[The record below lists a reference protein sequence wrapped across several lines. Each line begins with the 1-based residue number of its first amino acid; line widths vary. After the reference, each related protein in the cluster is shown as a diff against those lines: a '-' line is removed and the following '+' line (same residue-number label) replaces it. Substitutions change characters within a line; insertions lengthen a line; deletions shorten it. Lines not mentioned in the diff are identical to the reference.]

1 MSRRDERA
9 SEVARH
15 CALSFRLALA
25 ADRGRAAV
33 MPPVAHPNAVTLWK
47 STSVEAWRTAIE
59 AYDARLDALN
69 RGERLKALDAFVRIE
84 LPRRVKSRAEKGG
97 GSRDSGARLFK
108 DEYVKV
114 VDWKLSRGK
123 FRPGL
128 MKYARALDDDAI
140 VRASKEAFA
149 LAHSKDGRKGKG
161 DLVDAMN
168 PLIALRGC
176 GPATASAFM
185 SCADDRFPF
194 FSDEALAVVIGN
206 GNNDKDRYSLPRYR
220 EFMKALQQRS
230 DELGAE
236 DLTAS
241 KLETALWSA
250 AALTMPRKASGRKSA

>member
-1 MSRRDERA
+1 
-9 SEVARH
+9 
-15 CALSFRLALA
+15 
-25 ADRGRAAV
+25 
-33 MPPVAHPNAVTLWK
+33 MPPVAHPNAVALWK
-47 STSVEAWRTAIE
+47 SKDVKAWRAAIE
-59 AYDARLDALN
+59 AYDTRLDALN

-84 LPRRVKSRAEKGG
+84 RPRKVASRAEKAS
-97 GSRDSGARLFK
+97 GSTDSGARLFK

-128 MKYARALDDDAI
+128 MKYAQALDDDAI
-140 VRASKEAFA
+140 QRASKEAFA
-149 LAHSKDGRKGKG
+149 LAHSKDGRKGN
-161 DLVDAMN
+161 LVDAMN

-185 SCADDRFPF
+185 ACADERFPF

-250 AALTMPRKASGRKSA
+250 AALTMSRKVSGKKST